1 MWRTRTGGPA
11 CASCWP
17 RGHRSR
23 RRGRRGASPTY
34 CSRRP
39 SSFWKPS
46 SMARRVD
53 GVGARNLVSTQEREA
68 RHTRRLVAAVFAR
81 WVRVRRFRRAARD
94 FLRARGCVEI
104 NQCVDDAAVPAPS
117 GGEEPAPSRYRAS
130 AASMASR
137 STRRFS
143 MDAVTFRFPCRR
155 AASSGGGRASSRD
168 AASGAGGRAGA
179 RRLYLQ
185 RRSRNTTES
194 GRRAVYLARTRSG
207 ASTRPTPNY

>member
-1 MWRTRTGGPA
+1 MFPKVAVHPLLANHYVDSGPLLYV
-11 CASCWP
+11 
-17 RGHRSR
+17 G
-23 RRGRRGASPTY
+23 SPHM
-34 CSRRP
+34 
-39 SSFWKPS
+39 K
-46 SMARRVD
+46 V
-53 GVGARNLVSTQEREA
+53 
-68 RHTRRLVAAVFAR
+68 H
-81 WVRVRRFRRAARD
+81 
-94 FLRARGCVEI
+94 GCVEI
-104 NQCVDDAAVPAPS
+104 NQCVGCTFLGDDAAVPAPS
-117 GGEEPAPSRYRAS
+117 GGEEPAPSRYRAG

-137 STRRFS
+137 SMRRFS

-207 ASTRPTPNY
+207 ASTRPTPDLLNIKYYISSCASRALRLWNRARRRRT